1 MKLIPSLIILFLLIN
16 IGCQTNKQIVE
27 KNIDNE
33 QITDNTKPSDNEKEK
48 NVPQNPQNIEELLE
62 LHNVG
67 LRDLKP
73 PDGSMNEMES
83 IDYLK
88 SKGYNVEKDNDGYIL
103 SKIHVINSNN
113 VHFKLS
119 ENTRIGWGSIIQF
132 PNYTIT
138 TVDMTLIIKT
148 R

>member
-1 MKLIPSLIILFLLIN
+1 M
-16 IGCQTNKQIVE
+16 
-27 KNIDNE
+27 
-33 QITDNTKPSDNEKEK
+33 
-48 NVPQNPQNIEELLE
+48 
-62 LHNVG
+62 
-67 LRDLKP
+67 KP